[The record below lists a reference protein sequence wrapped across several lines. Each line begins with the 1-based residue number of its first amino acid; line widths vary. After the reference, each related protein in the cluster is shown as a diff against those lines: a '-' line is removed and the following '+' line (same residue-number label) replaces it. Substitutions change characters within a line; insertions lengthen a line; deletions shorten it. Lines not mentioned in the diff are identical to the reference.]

1 MTFGYSNEVRTTLKS
16 WTPKLRDMF
25 LRLAKVEEDRFELE
39 ETKTS
44 KVFLGSPVY
53 RKCFDFGALP
63 NTTTKFVS
71 HGIYPF
77 ARLIGIYGWAT
88 NGTSHVPLPYADTT
102 AAQIIELRCTNG
114 SIAILTG
121 FDYSAF
127 NAFVVL
133 EYTKLD

>member
-1 MTFGYSNEVRTTLKS
+1 MTLGFSRDLAQTLKS
-16 WTPKLRDMF
+16 WTPKLRDLF
-25 LRLAKVEEDRFELE
+25 LRIEKVEVDKFELE

-44 KVFLGSPVY
+44 KTFLGSPVY

-77 ARLIGIYGWAT
+77 GRLMRIYGWAS

-102 AAQIIELRCTNG
+102 AAQIIELRATNG

-121 FDYSAF
+121 FNYSAF